1 MLIWIATKGEDTFRT
16 NSSDLYSADY
26 EGVGVITLIKTEH
39 ALWDDNVIRPAR
51 DLRRGFNDLIRTWK
65 IGQEDMEA
73 LSELGEEIYPGHQ
86 EGNVGEEFQIFLMG
100 YYYKALG
107 SVVDTSRLVYQKVF
121 GSWGWGDPHF
131 FRHILQLTQTRLKT
145 EIYEA
150 LSLVNNDTVGF
161 VGKISALTTGLFG
174 GADTPEKL
182 SNLILLDVDTSAIP
196 KIGQG
201 IIKIARSHNVRR
213 RVMENNID
221 SLDLGGLTSCN
232 PDYTSNTEPAWG
244 YDVNLVLLLY
254 HYKGRLVFKVDPLE
268 TEVAII
274 R

>member
-1 MLIWIATKGEDTFRT
+1 
-16 NSSDLYSADY
+16 
-26 EGVGVITLIKTEH
+26 
-39 ALWDDNVIRPAR
+39 
-51 DLRRGFNDLIRTWK
+51 
-65 IGQEDMEA
+65 MEA

-86 EGNVGEEFQIFLMG
+86 EGNVGEEFQIVLMG

-107 SVVDTSRLVYQKVF
+107 SLVDTSRLVYQKVF

-145 EIYEA
+145 EICEYLYWRYRIISLVGYLFTGAKDEA

-182 SNLILLDVDTSAIP
+182 SNVILLDVDTSAIP
-196 KIGQG
+196 KNGQG

-221 SLDLGGLTSCN
+221 SLDLGGLTSCD